1 MYRREAKEFI
11 VSNPARFLSL
21 DNQSKE
27 HPYRT
32 PGYVCPI
39 CGSGTGKHGTGIT
52 SKDGIHFTC
61 WSNNCFRNAD
71 IIDIIGL
78 KYGLN
83 DYNLKLE
90 RACIEYGI
98 VYSSLK
104 SDEEKQVKNER
115 KIIMNKEEVNS
126 IDYNKFFA
134 ECAKHR
140 DECDYLDKRGI
151 SKKTQEKFGV
161 GYCPNWQS
169 PAALKKGYKPAPT
182 PRIIIPTSTSSY
194 IARDTRT
201 ADMLNEQEQ
210 KYIKMKEGK
219 SWLFNTNAFKEYNDN
234 VFVVEGEIDAMSI
247 VECGYGAVALGSTSN
262 YRKLVEYV
270 KSNNLQQTIIIA
282 LDNDKRG
289 QYTSSNLF
297 DELKNLGVDCFV
309 TNICGEHKDPNEHL
323 IADRDAFQEALK
335 VAIDTSNSA
344 KELKRQDY
352 LKKSNTSYLWQF
364 MGNVGKNADTP
375 CIPTGINELDA
386 LLDGGLYEGLYFIGA
401 ISSLGKT
408 TFTLQ
413 IADNIAKAGNDVLI
427 FSLEMARNELI
438 AKSLSRLTAQLAMEK
453 GQSINNAKSARG
465 ITTSKLWQKYSE
477 EEKALIYDA
486 VKVYQEYAGHVF
498 IFEGI
503 GDISVRDIREA
514 VEHHISMTGNV
525 PVVVIDYL
533 QILAPYNERATD
545 KQNTDK
551 AVLELKR
558 ISRDYKL
565 AVIGISSFNRD
576 NYNTKVSMQSFK
588 ESGAIEYSSDVLIGL
603 QLQGAGE
610 SNFDVDAEKSRNPRH
625 IEARI
630 LKNRNGKTGTRCSFD
645 YYPQFNYFKDA
656 LKPPVMRESI

>member
-21 DNQSKE
+21 DNQSKA
-27 HPYRT
+27 HPYRA
-32 PGYVCPI
+32 PSYVCPV

-61 WSNNCFRNAD
+61 WSNSCFRHAD
-71 IIDIIGL
+71 VIDIIGL

-83 DYNLKLE
+83 DYNSKLE
-90 RACIEYGI
+90 RACIEYGLD
-98 VYSSLK
+98 YNSLK

-126 IDYNKFFA
+126 IDYMKFFE

-151 SKKTQEKFGV
+151 SKETQEKFGV
-161 GYCPNWQS
+161 GYCPAWQS
-169 PAALKKGYKPAPT
+169 PAALRKGYNPAPT
-182 PRIIIPTSTSSY
+182 PRVIIPTSTSSY
-194 IARDTRT
+194 IARDIRPS
-201 ADMLNEQEQ
+201 DKLNEQER

-219 SWLFNTNAFKEYNDN
+219 SGLFNTNAFKEYKEN
-234 VFVVEGEIDAMSI
+234 VFIVEGEIDAMS
-247 VECGYGAVALGSTSN
+247 VAECGYGAVALGSTSN
-262 YRKLVEYV
+262 YRKLIEFI
-270 KSNNLQQTIIIA
+270 KDNKPSQNLIIA
-282 LDNDKRG
+282 LDNDKSG
-289 QYTSSNLF
+289 EETSNKLL
-297 DELKNLGVDCFV
+297 DELKSLGVDCV
-309 TNICGEHKDPNEHL
+309 AHNISGEYKDANEHM
-323 IADRDAFQEALK
+323 IADREAFREALK
-335 VAIDTSNSA
+335 VAIDISNSA
-344 KELKRQDY
+344 KELKQQDY
-352 LKKSNTSYLWQF
+352 LKKSNANYLSQF
-364 MGNVGKNADTP
+364 MGKVGKNADTP
-375 CIPTGINELDA
+375 CIPTGIHELDS

-413 IADNIAKAGNDVLI
+413 MADNIARAGNDVLI

-453 GQSINNAKSARG
+453 GPSINNAKSARG
-465 ITTSKLWQKYSE
+465 ITTSKLWQKYTE
-477 EEKALIYDA
+477 EEKKLIYDA
-486 VKVYQEYAGHVF
+486 VKVYQEYAEHVF

-503 GDISVRDIREA
+503 GDISVKDIREA
-514 VEHHISMTGNV
+514 VEHHISITGNV

-565 AVIGISSFNRD
+565 SVIGISSFNRD

-645 YYPQFNYFKDA
+645 YYPQFNYFIEA
-656 LKPPVMRESI
+656 SKPPLMR